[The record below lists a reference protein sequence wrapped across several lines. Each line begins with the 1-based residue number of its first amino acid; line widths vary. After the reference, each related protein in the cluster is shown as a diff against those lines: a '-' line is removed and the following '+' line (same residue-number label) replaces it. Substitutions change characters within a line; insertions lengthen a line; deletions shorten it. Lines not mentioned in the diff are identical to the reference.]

1 MDFDTRLLNNKEGK
15 GFKDDFFRLL
25 LAGKGRREGGVIRDC
40 LEDVF
45 NWKSSIFW
53 CKFGTF
59 LQNSF

>member
-25 LAGKGRREGGVIRDC
+25 LAGKGRREDGVIRDS

-45 NWKSSIFW
+45 N
-53 CKFGTF
+53 
-59 LQNSF
+59 